1 MKRYP
6 RSSWPAAICDLPSI
20 QNEGGLTVVPMRAVA
35 ALFQCGPSNLREMR
49 RGGKLAEIAYR
60 HGNSTY
66 YDIDDVADTYLD
78 RYPLRALTAESGDDG
93 EAEWD
98 DAEGAIL
105 LTDPSKGRS
114 SGVGDASEQALFV
127 PQNAVMSRD
136 HDQLTASLTALTKT
150 AQGIEHLME
159 QIRSMEY
166 EHDTEAGELRQVL
179 RQQSDTIEHQRAE
192 IERLTRASEPR
203 QMSWWQRL
211 TTGGGT

>member
-20 QNEGGLTVVPMRAVA
+20 QAEGGITAVPMRAVA
-35 ALFQCGPSNLREMR
+35 AFFGCGPSNLREMR
-49 RGGKLAEIAYR
+49 RQGRLANIAYR
-60 HGNSTY
+60 HGNDTY
-66 YDIDDVADTYLD
+66 YDIEDVADAYLD
-78 RYPLRALTAESGDDG
+78 KYPLRAVTAESGDDDNWSG
-93 EAEWD
+93 YD
-98 DAEGAIL
+98 TGDTITLPDASME
-105 LTDPSKGRS
+105 RS
-114 SGVGDASEQALFV
+114 PGMGDASEQALFV

-150 AQGIEHLME
+150 AQGIEHLIE